1 MTFKDNLSNHID
13 AAHPGTFELK
23 YFCSEC
29 GKGFMF
35 KYSMTVHYHQVHVKG
50 KVIYPKYYKNSNKS
64 CTFLILADRAVR
76 AALKLSAIF
85 LKCSTFEGY
94 LGVFSCAKKSKIR
107 ISLR

>member
-1 MTFKDNLSNHID
+1 MCNLLTFIDNLSNHID

-50 KVIYPKYYKNSNKS
+50 KVIYPKYCKNSNKS
-64 CTFLILADRAVR
+64 CVLADWAVR
-76 AALKLSAIF
+76 AALKMSA
-85 LKCSTFEGY
+85 TFSK
-94 LGVFSCAKKSKIR
+94 VFYI
-107 ISLR
+107 

>member
-64 CTFLILADRAVR
+64 CTF
-76 AALKLSAIF
+76 F
-85 LKCSTFEGY
+85 CFGY
-94 LGVFSCAKKSKIR
+94 LGRQGSTENVSKVFYI
-107 ISLR
+107 